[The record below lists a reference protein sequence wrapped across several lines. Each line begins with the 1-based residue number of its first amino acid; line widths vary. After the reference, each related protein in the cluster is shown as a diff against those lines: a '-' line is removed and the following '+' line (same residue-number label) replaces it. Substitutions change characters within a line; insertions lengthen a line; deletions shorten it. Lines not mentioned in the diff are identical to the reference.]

1 MLDFIKTALSADK
14 VEMLKVITP
23 ANHVQAKKEWLE
35 QAERGHFTNP
45 TFIYNSDRDACKAAL
60 SKWNDLCARWLT
72 LTPRD
77 KKEQLLH
84 EFVSDYLNRQ
94 RTIRLIALSIA
105 NNDDALTNHLMVKHY
120 GKTSPELVQLAYGLA
135 NSTATVSF
143 PLLDALPRKVSP
155 DSAMLCVCKDYEAAD
170 IKKLFDAILED
181 YCLQDTWKVVIDDA
195 HSAICVTSLTSE
207 GDSRIYIPRTRV
219 VNEIKAIQ
227 LGGHEVENHVRHNEN
242 CICFLQDRFDLS
254 RDIAAKLV
262 SDRDGTLTEGF
273 AKMSDAI
280 VNKRCLG
287 TDDGTPE
294 PWYIIMADLA
304 KKGESFAQI
313 TERIHTEWNV
323 DLDKCFT
330 HAIRIFRGCH
340 DMTNPHSF
348 SRQADRSY
356 LEGYVKAIELSKKNS
371 PLSDFA
377 KFDEDLFAKITE
389 LFGEPTAKYPH
400 LDIANK
406 IINSI

>member
-1 MLDFIKTALSADK
+1 MLGFIETALSAGK

-35 QAERGHFTNP
+35 QAKRGHFTNP
-45 TFIYNSDRDACKAAL
+45 TFIYNSDLDACKTAL
-60 SKWNDLCARWLT
+60 SEWNDLCARWQMF
-72 LTPRD
+72 TPRD

-105 NNDDALTNHLMVKHY
+105 NGDDALTNLLMTKYY
-120 GKTSPELVQLAYGLA
+120 GQTSPELVRLAYGLA
-135 NSTATVSF
+135 NGTATVDF
-143 PLLDALPRKVSP
+143 PLLDALPRKLSP
-155 DSAMLCVCKDYEAAD
+155 QQAEICVAKDYDAAD
-170 IKKLFDAILED
+170 IKRLFDAILKD
-181 YCLQDTWKVVIDDA
+181 YRLQNTWKVVIDDA

-207 GDSRIYIPRTRV
+207 GESCIYIPRTRIV
-219 VNEIKAIQ
+219 DEIKAIA
-227 LGGHEVENHVRHNEN
+227 LGGHEIENHVVQNEN
-242 CICFLQDRFDLS
+242 CIRYIMNTFDVS

-262 SDRDGTLTEGF
+262 SDRDGTITEGY

-287 TDDGTPE
+287 TTDGAPE

-304 KKGESFAQI
+304 KQGESFAQI
-313 TERIHTEWNV
+313 SERVHTEWGV
-323 DLDKCFT
+323 TLEECCT
-330 HAIRIFRGCH
+330 RAIRIFRGCH
-340 DMTNPHSF
+340 DMTNPHNF

-371 PLSDFA
+371 PLRDFA
-377 KFDEDLFAKITE
+377 KFDEDILAKITE
-389 LFGEPTAKYPH
+389 LFGEPIPECPH
-400 LDIANK
+400 LGITNK
-406 IINSI
+406 NINSI